1 MGEKPADDAQLA
13 ATDDLFK
20 AAKAAT
26 RARREKSGRLEK
38 RKDVLEDVLDETEN
52 RNPSEHSADEDISKS
67 PGKLLFRLKRKSRMI
82 TTRRLSQDGS
92 LEEREAV
99 QSMSNNS
106 ENDEENMEEV
116 RPPAIAPRRSIRS
129 HARYLKES
137 FDEVEA
143 TESSVENEMPQRGL
157 RRSIR
162 PVTRS
167 VKGMDRGK
175 VDDGPMTNES
185 EDHDNVNDTPNFQ
198 AVRVQKPNLKTDFR
212 KQLDHLQRA
221 PTPSVMIED
230 FR

>member
-52 RNPSEHSADEDISKS
+52 RNPSEHSADEDLSKS

-137 FDEVEA
+137 YSHVFR
-143 TESSVENEMPQRGL
+143 N
-157 RRSIR
+157 
-162 PVTRS
+162 
-167 VKGMDRGK
+167 
-175 VDDGPMTNES
+175 S
-185 EDHDNVNDTPNFQ
+185 E
-198 AVRVQKPNLKTDFR
+198 
-212 KQLDHLQRA
+212 
-221 PTPSVMIED
+221 
-230 FR
+230 